1 VLPHLGRVKHSLFG
15 MHSRTFT
22 FRHAK
27 PKSECFKPD
36 WGPPLLNIGT
46 FQWERP
52 IYHHVYCS
60 MYFGKLHCVPLTS
73 RMRQKGGLP
82 GPTPLVPDSESL
94 AAQAAYIEALRE
106 EEGA

>member
-1 VLPHLGRVKHSLFG
+1 MPV
-15 MHSRTFT
+15 T
-22 FRHAK
+22 
-27 PKSECFKPD
+27 
-36 WGPPLLNIGT
+36 
-46 FQWERP
+46 
-52 IYHHVYCS
+52 
-60 MYFGKLHCVPLTS
+60 LTS